1 MKRKLIHCTT
11 KVNRDAIRRESINGV
26 EHVIISSFTLPDE
39 IVMNGG
45 LYPAEE
51 INKSFHTLE
60 RTLAPVEHPQDS
72 DGNYISASDPIA
84 IHDYHAGAFNTNVE
98 KDGNR
103 IKIDKFINVQEA
115 KKTDRGK
122 RLLDRINELETSDSP
137 RPIHTSVGVFLVPQE
152 LDKPMTN
159 AEGQEYT
166 WVASDM
172 TFDHDAILLDSVG
185 AAQPHQGV
193 GIGVNGAGDE
203 FEVESFIINEEK
215 QQGYL
220 SRLTDN
226 AEDLSMRELHDKVD
240 DALRGIGLNVTW
252 IEELFEDTVIFSAG
266 EELFTVPYAVDAN
279 GIVTI
284 VGIPLPVERNVS
296 FVPKTNSQKGE
307 AMKDLIL
314 NALKAAGIEVAEDAT
329 EDQLFLKYNE
339 LLSANQQTDDDLG
352 EGNDKAEF
360 AEVVTNLL
368 KPLTEKLEGLEVK
381 LNAQSEAEKAQAISA
396 IVNSGKYPGL
406 DADSAALLSADKLK
420 EMATNCGVSYG
431 VSPMVNN
438 SNQDE
443 KFQVSSDLPE

>member
-1 MKRKLIHCTT
+1 MKRKMIHCTT

-72 DGNYISASDPIA
+72 NGNYISASDPIA

-137 RPIHTSVGVFLVPQE
+137 RPIHTSVGVFLIPQE

-159 AEGQEYT
+159 AAGQEYT
-166 WVASDM
+166 WIASDM

-185 AAQPHQGV
+185 AAQPSQGV
-193 GIGVNGAGDE
+193 GIGVNAEGDE

-220 SRLTDN
+220 ARLTDN

-240 DALRGIGLNVTW
+240 EALRGIGLNVTW
-252 IEELFEDTVIFSAG
+252 IEELFEDSVIFSAG
-266 EELFTVPYAVDAN
+266 EELFTVPYRVDDN

-296 FVPKTNSQKGE
+296 FIPKQNSQKGE
-307 AMKDLIL
+307 AMKDFIL
-314 NALKAAGIEVAEDAT
+314 NALKEAGIEVSEEITD
-329 EDQLFLKYNE
+329 EQLFAKYNE
-339 LLSANQQTDDDLG
+339 HLQANQQTGDDSGNDDD
-352 EGNDKAEF
+352 NASIAEAITNAMKPF
-360 AEVVTNLL
+360 AE
-368 KPLTEKLEGLEVK
+368 KLDGLQMQ
-381 LNAQSEAEKAQAISA
+381 LNAQSDTDKAKAIEV

-406 DADSAALLSADKLK
+406 DAESANLLGLEKLK
-420 EMATNCGVSYG
+420 EMAANCGASFG
-431 VSPMVNN
+431 FSPMVNH
-438 SNQDE
+438 SNEDDAF
-443 KFQVSSDLPE
+443 KVSSDMPE